1 MSDTRALGET
11 MSCSEFVELVTDYL
25 EGRLEAAEAE
35 RFEAHLA
42 LCDGC
47 QAYVAQMRVTWR
59 RSGGSRRRRSPPR
72 PAPSSS
78 TCSRSS
84 ARARAPADRYFNFS
98 VLTIPAWSE
107 S

>member
-47 QAYVAQMRVTWR
+47 QAYVAQMRVTLEALGR
-59 RSGGSRRRRSPPR
+59 IPEETIAAEARAELLHVFAEFRSGASPG
-72 PAPSSS
+72 
-78 TCSRSS
+78 
-84 ARARAPADRYFNFS
+84 
-98 VLTIPAWSE
+98 
-107 S
+107 